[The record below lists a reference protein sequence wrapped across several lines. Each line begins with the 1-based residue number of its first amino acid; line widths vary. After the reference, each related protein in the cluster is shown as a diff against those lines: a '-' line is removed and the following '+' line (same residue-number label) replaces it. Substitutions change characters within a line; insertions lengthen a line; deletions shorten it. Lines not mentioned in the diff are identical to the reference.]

1 MNPVINMLMQ
11 RLQKTNPQGYSMINQ
26 MMKNG
31 GNPEA
36 MLKQVMNGASPEQ
49 RQQILNTAK
58 SYGAPNDVLS
68 KIQNMK

>member
-1 MNPVINMLMQ
+1 MNPIINMLMG
-11 RLQKTNPQGYSMINQ
+11 RLQKVNPNGYNLINQ
-26 MMKNG
+26 AMKNNG
-31 GNPEA
+31 DPNALLQQIMGNS
-36 MLKQVMNGASPEQ
+36 SPQQ

>member
-1 MNPVINMLMQ
+1 MNPIINMLMG
-11 RLQKTNPQGYSMINQ
+11 RLQKVNPNGYNLINQ
-26 MMKNG
+26 AMKNNG
-31 GNPEA
+31 DPNALLQQVLGNS
-36 MLKQVMNGASPEQ
+36 SPQQ